1 MWGMAPGRATDAAVE
16 APDGARARAGGLEP
30 WAVDALLGVAV
41 TLTVSLVIAADL
53 DGSGDGGWAA
63 YLWAIGLG
71 GLMLVR
77 RRHPV
82 LVLALSVVGL
92 FAYYAAGLPPIG
104 VAVPVAA
111 AVFSAAEAGRLIA
124 AAVASGVVLTVSTAY
139 RLAVGHDPGYVLAFE
154 LPGHLLLLAAAAAL
168 GDAMRSRRAAQA
180 RADEIASLVAE
191 RTRRQAEDRIA
202 AERMAVARDL
212 HDSIGHAMA
221 VVSLHAQVA
230 GEAVGRDDD
239 AARAALDVITATTSR
254 TTADLRTTVSA
265 LRRPGDPAREIP
277 RLGGLDA
284 AYAPA
289 RAAGIEVIADVDERM
304 PLPATVEAAVYRIV
318 QESITNVV
326 RHAHAS
332 EVRITA
338 GVHDGMLR
346 LDVVDDGGGGSSDG
360 VAAGGTDDS
369 DAGHGIVGMRE
380 RAAALGGTLDAFATD
395 SGFEVHA
402 TLPLGSGAGAGVR
415 E

>member
-1 MWGMAPGRATDAAVE
+1 MAPGRAADAAE
-16 APDGARARAGGLEP
+16 RATDGGRAPTSGLEP
-30 WAVDALLGVAV
+30 WAVDALLGVGV

-111 AVFSAAEAGRLIA
+111 AVFSAAEAGRLVA
-124 AAVASGVVLTVSTAY
+124 AAVASGVVLGVSTAY
-139 RLAVGHDPGYVLAFE
+139 RLAVGQDPGYVLAFE

-168 GDAMRSRRAAQA
+168 GDGLRSRRTAQA
-180 RADEIASLVAE
+180 RADEVTALVAE
-191 RTRRQAEDRIA
+191 RTRRQAEERIA
-202 AERMAVARDL
+202 AERLAVARDL
-212 HDSIGHAMA
+212 HDSLGHAMA
-221 VVSLHAQVA
+221 VVSLHSQVA
-230 GEAVGRDDD
+230 REAIGRDDD
-239 AARAALDVITATTSR
+239 AARAALDVIATTTGR
-254 TTADLRTTVSA
+254 ANADLRGTVSA
-265 LRRPGDPAREIP
+265 LRRPGEARREIP
-277 RLGGLDA
+277 RLAGLDA
-284 AYAPA
+284 AYASA

-304 PLPATVEAAVYRIV
+304 PLSAPVEAAVYRIV

-326 RHAHAS
+326 RHADAS

-338 GVHDGMLR
+338 GVHDGILR
-346 LDVVDDGGGGSSDG
+346 LEVVDDGG
-360 VAAGGTDDS
+360 VAEEAGD
-369 DAGHGIVGMRE
+369 GHGIVGMRE
-380 RAAALGGTLDAFATD
+380 RAEALGGTLEAFPTDAGFA
-395 SGFEVHA
+395 VHA
-402 TLPLGSGAGAGVR
+402 TLPIGSSERTEAGA
-415 E
+415 

>member
-1 MWGMAPGRATDAAVE
+1 MSGMAPGRAADAAE
-16 APDGARARAGGLEP
+16 GATDGGRAPTSGLEP
-30 WAVDALLGVAV
+30 WAVDALLGVGV

-111 AVFSAAEAGRLIA
+111 AVFSAAEAGRLVA

-191 RTRRQAEDRIA
+191 RTRRQAEDRIS

-221 VVSLHAQVA
+221 VVSLHSQVA
-230 GEAVGRDDD
+230 REAVGRDDD

-254 TTADLRTTVSA
+254 TTADLRSTVGA

-284 AYAPA
+284 AYASA

-304 PLPATVEAAVYRIV
+304 PLPAPVEAAVYRIV

-326 RHAHAS
+326 RHADAA

-338 GVHDGMLR
+338 VVQDGMLR
-346 LDVVDDGGGGSSDG
+346 LDVIDDGGGTRGIGDR
-360 VAAGGTDDS
+360 GTGAPGD
-369 DAGHGIVGMRE
+369 GHGIVGMRE
-380 RAAALGGTLDAFATD
+380 RAEALGGTLEAFPTDAGFA
-395 SGFEVHA
+395 VHA
-402 TLPLGSGAGAGVR
+402 TLPLGSGERTGPGA
-415 E
+415 